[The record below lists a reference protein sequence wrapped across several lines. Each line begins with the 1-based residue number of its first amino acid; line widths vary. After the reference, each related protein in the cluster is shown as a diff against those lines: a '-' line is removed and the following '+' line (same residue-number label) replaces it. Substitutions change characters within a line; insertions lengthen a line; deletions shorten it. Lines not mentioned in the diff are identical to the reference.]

1 MATKK
6 FKKNLISL
14 INLFETTEELVDFLA
29 KKKAFSEDFTRN
41 ITDSDYLQKL
51 KSIEKFDP
59 KEIKKRLQY
68 EIAYKDNKISV
79 DITQNGVFSY
89 TDTEEE
95 LKTKMKKYLMN
106 EDYEKA
112 QILNNYFNTIDLEYK
127 QSKK

>member
-14 INLFETTEELVDFLA
+14 INLFDTTEELVDFLA

-127 QSKK
+127 

>member
-6 FKKNLISL
+6 FKKNLVSL
-14 INLFETTEELVDFLA
+14 INLFDTTEELVDFLA

-68 EIAYKDNKISV
+68 EIGYKNNKISV

-95 LKTKMKKYLMN
+95 LKTKMSKYLMN

-112 QILNNYFNTIDLEYK
+112 QILNNYFNTINLEM
-127 QSKK
+127 